1 MISGVIIDLFG
12 PLNGVFHLQIMSS
25 VIFGSIMIGIGVGVM
40 LRYHIS
46 PGGMDLL
53 ALLFAKW
60 TNLNVGGILF
70 LMDTTIIIT
79 ALFLI
84 HDIKILY
91 SLIIVSIVGL
101 LACIIAT
108 FHEIKFY
115 VS

>member
-1 MISGVIIDLFG
+1 M
-12 PLNGVFHLQIMSS
+12 
-25 VIFGSIMIGIGVGVM
+25 
-40 LRYHIS
+40 
-46 PGGMDLL
+46 L

-84 HDIKILY
+84 RDIKILY

-108 FHEIKFY
+108 FQEIKFY